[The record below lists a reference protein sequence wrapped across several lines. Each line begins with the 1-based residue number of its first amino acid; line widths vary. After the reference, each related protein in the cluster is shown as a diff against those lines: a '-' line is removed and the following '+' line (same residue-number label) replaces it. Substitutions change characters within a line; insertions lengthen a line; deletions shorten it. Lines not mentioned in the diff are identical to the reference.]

1 MIAILMGVT
10 SSGKS
15 TIAHEL
21 VALTGWKFAEGDDYH
36 SEANRQK
43 MHAGI
48 PLTDEDRI
56 PWLAS
61 LHEVILGWFRNGDSG
76 VLTCS
81 ALKQSYRDQL
91 VKDLPHDAC
100 RFVLLDV
107 PIEVLRERISH
118 RPGSTARSRRSS
130 FPRTLSVLTPQ
141 KVLLPWRARF
151 LLSFNPNSHS
161 GVTRLSSNQSPFSLE
176 KTFAW
181 PNSRLASAS
190 S

>member
-15 TIAHEL
+15 TIAREL

-36 SEANRQK
+36 SEANRKK

-48 PLTDEDRI
+48 PLTDEDRA
-56 PWLAS
+56 PWLAT
-61 LHEVILGWFRNGDSG
+61 LHEVIRGWFRNGDSG

-91 VKDLPHDAC
+91 AKDLPHEAY

-118 RPGSTARSRRSS
+118 RPGHFMNPALLDSQIQTLELPQDALRIDATAD
-130 FPRTLSVLTPQ
+130 PAAV
-141 KVLLPWRARF
+141 ARNI
-151 LLSFNPNSHS
+151 LN
-161 GVTRLSSNQSPFSLE
+161 RLQPE
-176 KTFAW
+176 
-181 PNSRLASAS
+181 
-190 S
+190 

>member
-118 RPGSTARSRRSS
+118 RPGHFMNPALLDSQIATLELPQDALRIDATEGAAAVARKI
-130 FPRTLSVLTPQ
+130 FTQLQP
-141 KVLLPWRARF
+141 
-151 LLSFNPNSHS
+151 
-161 GVTRLSSNQSPFSLE
+161 E
-176 KTFAW
+176 
-181 PNSRLASAS
+181 
-190 S
+190 